1 MLKIGVKQ
9 DEDRSKIDKI
19 KWDNV
24 LIELEQR
31 GETKHKNKNTKKKKK
46 CLKMTD
52 HYSNPDLKIN
62 LNDNLINDSKENES
76 NTDIADLSTQNSSN
90 SASKIENEKI
100 E

>member
-31 GETKHKNKNTKKKKK
+31 GETKHNQKNKNTKKKKK
-46 CLKMTD
+46 CSKMTD
-52 HYSNPDLKIN
+52 HSSNPDLNIN
-62 LNDNLINDSKENES
+62 LNDNLNNDKENES

-90 SASKIENEKI
+90 SASKVENE
-100 E
+100 